1 MGINRYTA
9 IYISM
14 ARPKENLPPFERTS
28 ITLPTGTLE
37 RAKKVGINVSATA
50 SMAVIK
56 AVQLL
61 EGK

>member
-1 MGINRYTA
+1 MRRT
-9 IYISM
+9 
-14 ARPKENLPPFERTS
+14 KENPPKFERTS
-28 ITLPTGTLE
+28 ITLPEGTLE